1 METVGGGV
9 RTHVLQLLKNLDP
22 ERYELTLIYGE
33 RYDHVFES
41 QREELA
47 KHVTLIL
54 DSNLVRSAGLRASWK
69 AVKSLRATLRRIKPD
84 IVHCHSSIAGLVGH
98 AAAKLEHVPK
108 IFYTPHA
115 YAFDAPEFSAKKRA
129 VFGLAERVMSR
140 WATTRTFNVS
150 DGEYRSAL
158 RHHIDKPSKFAVIY
172 NGVPELQLPTRA
184 ESRHRLGLDD
194 LVPQDVPIVGVA
206 AWLDARK
213 DPMTFVRIAE
223 RVHDDGRNAHFVYIG
238 SGELQDQVRDFVAS
252 HHLEGFVHLL
262 GYRQDTSLLVRAFNV
277 YLLPSLYEGMPYSLL
292 ESLCAGVPIVATR
305 TTGNDEVVL
314 PGVNGELFAVGDVAQ
329 GAAAVEKLLDDS
341 PTFEAVKD
349 TYRQRF
355 TEGAMIRRITEEYE
369 Q

>member
-1 METVGGGV
+1 
-9 RTHVLQLLKNLDP
+9 
-22 ERYELTLIYGE
+22 
-33 RYDHVFES
+33 
-41 QREELA
+41 
-47 KHVTLIL
+47 
-54 DSNLVRSAGLRASWK
+54 
-69 AVKSLRATLRRIKPD
+69 
-84 IVHCHSSIAGLVGH
+84 
-98 AAAKLEHVPK
+98 
-108 IFYTPHA
+108 
-115 YAFDAPEFSAKKRA
+115 
-129 VFGLAERVMSR
+129 MSR

-277 YLLPSLYEGMPYSLL
+277 YLLPSLYEACHTRCWNRCVLVCRLWLPALRAMTRLFCLVSTVNCSL
-292 ESLCAGVPIVATR
+292 
-305 TTGNDEVVL
+305 
-314 PGVNGELFAVGDVAQ
+314 
-329 GAAAVEKLLDDS
+329 
-341 PTFEAVKD
+341 
-349 TYRQRF
+349 
-355 TEGAMIRRITEEYE
+355 
-369 Q
+369 